1 MPMTLFRTLL
11 LSLIIFLA
19 ALSHGQAGW
28 FWEDNTLV
36 TIDGH
41 KYTTEDFR
49 NWWAN
54 WREKDQPLPKTL
66 DPFIDWTLLYRE
78 AERMKLYEDPTYR
91 KKVLTFLKARTLMML
106 KAEEVDRKIHISD
119 EAMWQRY
126 QEQYAPMYQLNILFF
141 HTREDAEKVL
151 NRFEGLRADDEQ
163 FSILKIGEDGLVS
176 LQTRWYRPVGINSEW
191 LDIIRALKPGA
202 FTEPIQW
209 QKGFVVLRLQ
219 NIQEGSKEDFATVKK
234 SIRDALWKEQET
246 VRTRELLKKLREK
259 YKVVIDEKR
268 LAALDI
274 EAPDD
279 SFGDEPIITTD
290 RGSVSEKQFMA
301 QVRRLQRFRQQ
312 NGFKQDSDYDFK
324 KQVLSG
330 IIDQT
335 LTTWEGL
342 ARGYEKEAPLKEVY
356 TFYCQH
362 RLIKNLEER
371 LFIPEAKVTDE
382 EIEQYYRDHID
393 EFTQPEI
400 IRMAIVEGTH
410 ESLNTLWTEVAMGGT
425 FMDVARERL
434 GHPVPIREIPYNH
447 LEPEVKAV
455 VDKLTNGEISPV
467 FTVKEHVTMLQL
479 VERKPARAMEFDRV
493 RKHIQDKLYQDKIK
507 AAREAFLA
515 RLRAQ
520 STIEVNDKVWQ
531 KLKDEMETADEK

>member
-1 MPMTLFRTLL
+1 MTLTRTILF
-11 LSLIIFLA
+11 SLIILLA
-19 ALSHGQAGW
+19 PISPGQAGW
-28 FWEDNTLV
+28 FWDDDTLV
-36 TIDGH
+36 TIDGQ

-49 NWWAN
+49 TWWEN
-54 WREKDQPLPKTL
+54 WREKDQPLPETP

-106 KAEEVDRKIHISD
+106 KAEEVDRKIDISD

-141 HTREDAEKVL
+141 HTREAAEKTVE
-151 NRFEGLRADDEQ
+151 RFGDRRADDEQ
-163 FSILKIGEDGLVS
+163 FSTLQIGKDGLVS
-176 LQTRWYRPVGINSEW
+176 LQTRWYRPVGVNPEW
-191 LDIIRALKPGA
+191 LDIIRGLKPGD
-202 FTEPIQW
+202 FTEPIPW

-219 NIQEGSKEDFATVKK
+219 NIQEGDREDFATVRK

-246 VRTRELLKKLREK
+246 VRTRELLEKLREK
-259 YKVVIDEKR
+259 YKVVVDEKR

-279 SFGDEPIITTD
+279 SFGDEPVITTD
-290 RGSVSEKQFMA
+290 RGSVTEKQFMA

-312 NGFKQDSDYDFK
+312 NGFNQDSDYDFK

-342 ARGYEKEAPLKEVY
+342 ARGYEKKAPLKGVY

-362 RLIKNLEER
+362 RLIRNLEER
-371 LFIPEAKVTDE
+371 LFIPEAQVTDE
-382 EIEQYYRDHID
+382 EIEKYYREHID

-400 IRMAIVEGTH
+400 IRMAIVEGTR
-410 ESLNTLWTEVAMGGT
+410 ESLDALWTEVAMGGN

-434 GHPVPIREIPYNH
+434 GHPVPVREIPYNH
-447 LEPEVKAV
+447 LEAEVKAV

-479 VERKPARAMEFDRV
+479 VERKPAKAMELDRV
-493 RKHIQDKLYQDKIK
+493 RKHIHDKLYQEKVK

-520 STIEVNDKVWQ
+520 STIEINDKVWQ
-531 KLKDEMETADEK
+531 KLRDEMEPTDEK

>member
-1 MPMTLFRTLL
+1 MPMTLTRTILF
-11 LSLIIFLA
+11 SLIILLA
-19 ALSHGQAGW
+19 PISPGQAGW
-28 FWEDNTLV
+28 FWDDDTLV
-36 TIDGH
+36 TIDGQ

-49 NWWAN
+49 IWWEN
-54 WREKDQPLPKTL
+54 WREKDQPLPETP

-78 AERMKLYEDPTYR
+78 AERMKLYEDPAYR

-106 KAEEVDRKIHISD
+106 KAEEVDRKIDISD
-119 EAMWQRY
+119 DAMWQRY

-141 HTREDAEKVL
+141 HTREAAEKTVE
-151 NRFEGLRADDEQ
+151 RFGDRRADDEQ
-163 FSILKIGEDGLVS
+163 FSTLQIGKDGLVS
-176 LQTRWYRPVGINSEW
+176 LQTRWYRPVGVNPEW
-191 LDIIRALKPGA
+191 LDIIRGLKPGD
-202 FTEPIQW
+202 FTEPIPW

-219 NIQEGSKEDFATVKK
+219 NIREGDREDFATVRK
-234 SIRDALWKEQET
+234 SIRDALRKEQET
-246 VRTRELLKKLREK
+246 VRTRELLEKLRKK
-259 YKVVIDEKR
+259 YKVVVDEKR
-268 LAALDI
+268 LEALDI

-279 SFGDEPIITTD
+279 SFGDEPVITTD
-290 RGSVSEKQFMA
+290 RGSVTEKQFMA

-312 NGFKQDSDYDFK
+312 NGFNQDSDYDFK

-342 ARGYEKEAPLKEVY
+342 ARGYEKKAPLKGVY

-362 RLIKNLEER
+362 RLIRNLEER
-371 LFIPEAKVTDE
+371 LFIPEAQVTDE
-382 EIEQYYRDHID
+382 EIEKYYREHID
-393 EFTQPEI
+393 EFTQPKI
-400 IRMAIVEGTH
+400 IRMAIVEGTR
-410 ESLNTLWTEVAMGGT
+410 ESLDALWTEVAMGGN

-434 GHPVPIREIPYNH
+434 GHPVPVREIPYNH

-479 VERKPARAMEFDRV
+479 VERKPARAMELDRV
-493 RKHIQDKLYQDKIK
+493 RKHIHDKLYQEKIK
-507 AAREAFLA
+507 AARKAFLA

-520 STIEVNDKVWQ
+520 STIEVNDKVWR
-531 KLKDEMETADEK
+531 KLRDEMETTDEK